1 MKNEIWKPIT
11 EIKRK
16 DHILKFEGYEV
27 SNFGRVRTY
36 KQKYGKVSKSLM
48 QSGLNRPLRKNPTLI
63 TGRPDK
69 RGYMQ
74 LCLSDVN
81 KKRHNIRIHIV
92 VAQTFLGFP
101 KDGLIVCHFNDVKT
115 DNRLENLRY
124 DTHKSNISDA
134 QRNGTFPIS
143 IKK

>member
-1 MKNEIWKPIT
+1 MENEIWKPIK

-16 DHILKFEGYEV
+16 NRILKFEGYEV

-36 KQKYGKVSKSLM
+36 KSKYGKISKSA
-48 QSGLNRPLRKNPTLI
+48 QESGLNRPLKTTPTLI

-69 RGYMQ
+69 AGYMQ

-81 KKRHNIRIHIV
+81 KKRHNIRIHTV
-92 VAQTFLGFP
+92 VAQTFLGFS
-101 KDGLIVCHFNDVKT
+101 DQGLIVCHFNDIKT

-124 DTHKSNISDA
+124 DTHSSNIKDA

-143 IKK
+143 KKK